1 MVLRRGVREFE
12 VVEMRRDLSAAW
24 LLYIDMLNVASA
36 QLGHTRNRCLRRDP
50 SALFR
55 CLWARAAKVVRKIS
69 CNIKGEAHSQ
79 GILADAVS
87 AGELVAS
94 CRSPSFTKNTCR
106 RVES

>member
-1 MVLRRGVREFE
+1 MIRAYTKQMPQKRPRHFNQPK
-12 VVEMRRDLSAAW
+12 
-24 LLYIDMLNVASA
+24 I
-36 QLGHTRNRCLRRDP
+36 P
-50 SALFR
+50 SA
-55 CLWARAAKVVRKIS
+55 KVGRKIS